1 MAWAGLEVGTFSI
14 RPGQCSNQHS
24 LNHQFAPP
32 SSVLTN
38 LISSV
43 YRNCVYLK
51 RWYKLGDL
59 FTREDGWEGRMAQH
73 FWLWRRREGWA
84 KNTLVARAW
93 VHDDKAERIPPV
105 EWLPVRVLNGA
116 VGHLSIILKHY
127 SLNGIPET
135 TRFRCCNNNFSW
147 YCLLCL

>member
-24 LNHQFAPP
+24 LSHRFAPS

-43 YRNCVYLK
+43 YQNCVYLK
-51 RWYKLGDL
+51 RWYHKLGEL
-59 FTREDGWEGRMAQH
+59 FTREDGWEGSMAQH
-73 FWLWRRREGWA
+73 DNCGGEGKA
-84 KNTLVARAW
+84 GPGCFVTLN
-93 VHDDKAERIPPV
+93 DDKAERMPPV
-105 EWLPVRVLNGA
+105 EWSPVRVLNA
-116 VGHLSIILKHY
+116 TVGHLSIIWKHY
-127 SLNGIPET
+127 SLNWISET
-135 TRFRCCNNNFSW
+135 TRFRCWNNNISW